1 MKDHDQRFKTL
12 IREFGADL
20 LRLFF
25 ANWAERLELDTI
37 EWLDKEVL
45 PNPPDGSRHLLDM
58 VARIQIKSQI
68 ERVSNEQAESTLALI
83 HIEIES
89 PDRTTVL
96 KPRLPSYY
104 VHLRDTYSLPVLP
117 IVIYLKVGLDGIGT
131 DIYTEC
137 FWELETLRFSYL
149 YVGLLAL
156 DGLKYVKGDN
166 WLGVALAALMQI
178 PHDKIVELGTEAL
191 RRLSEAP
198 LTEQQKFLLAECV
211 ESYLP
216 LDPQQQKEL
225 ERRLSDRTLE
235 KVQAMNKTTYEKGFE
250 KGIEKGIEKG
260 TQNTLLRLGTKQF
273 GSASPELESRI
284 REINDLTRLEELID
298 RLPMA
303 QSWDDLLRVDGRNN

>member
-1 MKDHDQRFKTL
+1 MKDHDQRFKSL
-12 IREFGADL
+12 IREFGAEM

-25 ANWAERLELDTI
+25 ASWAERLELTTI

-58 VARIQIKSQI
+58 VARIPIKSPHKQ
-68 ERVSNEQAESTLALI
+68 VSDEQVESTLALI

-89 PDRTTVL
+89 PDRTTLL

-131 DIYTEC
+131 DIYTER

-149 YVGLLAL
+149 YVGLPAL
-156 DGLKYVKGDN
+156 DGLQYVKGDN
-166 WLGVALAALMQI
+166 WLGVALAALMRV
-178 PHDKIVELGTEAL
+178 PPDKVVELGVEAL

-198 LTEQQKFLLAECV
+198 LTDQQKFLLTDCV

-216 LDPQQQKEL
+216 LTTQQQDEF
-225 ERRLSDRTLE
+225 ERLLSDTTLE
-235 KVQAMNKTTYEKGFE
+235 KVQTMNKTTY
-250 KGIEKGIEKG
+250 EKGIEKG
-260 TQNTLLRLGTKQF
+260 TQNTLLRLLLRLGTKQF
-273 GSASPELESRI
+273 GSPSPELEEQVRAI
-284 REINDLTRLEELID
+284 HDLTRLDELID
-298 RLPMA
+298 RIQKA
-303 QSWDDLLRVDGRNN
+303 QSWDDLLRVDS